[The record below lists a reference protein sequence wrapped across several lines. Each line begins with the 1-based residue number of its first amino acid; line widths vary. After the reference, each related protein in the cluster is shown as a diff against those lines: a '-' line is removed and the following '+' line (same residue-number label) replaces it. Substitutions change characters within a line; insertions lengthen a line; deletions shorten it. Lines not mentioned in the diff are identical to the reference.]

1 MNIGSY
7 AKFSFLGDFAT
18 WIFAYLLQH
27 MI

>member
-7 AKFSFLGDFAT
+7 AKFSFLGDLAS